1 MQDDWSDDA
10 LYTGL
15 TKGEPLALEALMARY
30 SREISYFIRLVLDG
44 VGTPQ
49 DAEECASDLFVTV
62 WQEITSFAP
71 ERGSLRTWLTMRA
84 KYIALDRRR
93 QIQRRQATVTSLDG
107 VTGEPRDTAR
117 NQDRLALRLTEQN
130 MEGLLEQRERGEEL
144 RQALELLPELD
155 RYLVYMRYFRLA
167 STEEISAKTS
177 LSRHAIDTR
186 LWRARKSL
194 RDALEERTHER
205 VRAIRPR
212 EIQSEAQ
219 SEAQSDTP
227 PAAPAETRRAARP
240 REAQRDA

>member
-1 MQDDWSDDA
+1 VQDDWSDDA
-10 LYTGL
+10 ALYEGL
-15 TKGEPLALEALMARY
+15 ISGKPQALEALMARY

-49 DAEECASDLFVTV
+49 DAEECASDLFVIV
-62 WQEITSFAP
+62 WQEIDSFAP

-93 QIQRRQATVTSLDG
+93 QIQRRQATITSLDG
-107 VTGEPRDTAR
+107 PTADPHDTSR
-117 NQDRLALRLTEQN
+117 HQDRLALRLTEQN

-167 STEEISAKTS
+167 STDEISVKTG

-205 VRAIRPR
+205 VRAIRPP
-212 EIQSEAQ
+212 EA
-219 SEAQSDTP
+219 P
-227 PAAPAETRRAARP
+227 PEQLPRETRARQT
-240 REAQRDA
+240 QRDV